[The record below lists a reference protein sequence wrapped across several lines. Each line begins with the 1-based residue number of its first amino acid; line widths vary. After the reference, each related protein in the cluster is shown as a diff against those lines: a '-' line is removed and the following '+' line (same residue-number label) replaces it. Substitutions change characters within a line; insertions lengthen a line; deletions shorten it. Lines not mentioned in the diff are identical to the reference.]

1 MLTLMFNR
9 DRWQEI
15 FQTIQKNRLRTVL
28 SGFTVALGIF
38 IFIVLFGFGNG
49 LKNSF
54 KQFFLDDATNTL
66 WIYPGQTSK
75 PYRGFKSNRRI
86 EFENSDLKD
95 IKDNFNFFLEDIT
108 PRINRSDRVRYK
120 GESDNYSSRAVA
132 PAHQFIEKTI
142 MMKGRYINED
152 DVMNKTKNIVIGRLV
167 AKDLFKDEEPIGK
180 YLEMGTSAFKVVG
193 VFQDQSGDR
202 EERLIYMPYTTRQ
215 LIEKN
220 NDKINSIIVSY
231 RPELG
236 YASALIF
243 EKQLRLFLKKKKD
256 IDPRD
261 NNGIR
266 IRNIADQVKQNQQFA
281 SVLQII
287 VAFVGIGT
295 LIAGI
300 IGISN
305 IMVSVVK
312 ERTKELGIRKA
323 LGATP
328 KSVIGMVL
336 QESIFI
342 TTLSGI
348 LGMICGIALLGNIGD
363 RLEQFFIIDPYI
375 DNFTALIATVLLIL
389 FGAIAGYIPA
399 KRAARIKPIVA
410 LRDE

>member
-1 MLTLMFNR
+1 MFNR

-66 WIYPGQTSK
+66 WVYPGQTSK

-95 IKDNFNFFLEDIT
+95 IKDNFIFFLEDIT

-305 IMVSVVK
+305 IMVFVVK

>member
-1 MLTLMFNR
+1 MFNR

-15 FQTIQKNRLRTVL
+15 YETIRKNRLRTFL

-49 LKNSF
+49 LKNTF

-66 WIYPGQTSK
+66 WVSPGKTSK
-75 PYRGFKSNRRI
+75 PYRGFKANRRI
-86 EFENSDLKD
+86 EFENSDLED
-95 IKDNFNFFLEDIT
+95 IKDNFKFFLEGIT
-108 PRINRSDRVRYK
+108 PRINRSARVRYR
-120 GESDNYSSRAVA
+120 GDSDNYSTRAVA
-132 PAHQFIEKTI
+132 PDHQYIEKTLI
-142 MMKGRYINED
+142 MQGRFINQD
-152 DVMNKTKNIVIGRLV
+152 DIEKKTKNIVIGRLV
-167 AKDLFKDEEPIGK
+167 AKDLFKKEDPIGK
-180 YLEMGTSAFKVVG
+180 YLEIGSSAFKVVG

-202 EERLIYMPYTTRQ
+202 EERLIYIPYTTQQ

-220 NDKINSIIVSY
+220 NDKINSIIVSF

-236 YASALIF
+236 YTSALAF
-243 EKQLRLFLKKKKD
+243 ERKLRLFLKKKKS

-266 IRNIADQVKQNQQFA
+266 IRNVADQIRQNQRFA
-281 SVLQII
+281 GVLQLI

-305 IMVSVVK
+305 IMVFVVK
-312 ERTKELGIRKA
+312 ERTKELGVRKA

-336 QESIFI
+336 HESIFI

-348 LGMICGIALLGNIGD
+348 TGMIAGIVLLSNMED
-363 RLEQFFIIDPYI
+363 RLEEFFIIDPYI
-375 DNFTALIATVLLIL
+375 DNFTALVATILLIL
-389 FGAIAGYIPA
+389 FGAVAGYIPA
-399 KRAARIKPIVA
+399 KRAASIKPIVA

>member
-1 MLTLMFNR
+1 MFNR

-15 FQTIQKNRLRTVL
+15 FQTIRKNKLRTLL

-66 WIYPGQTSK
+66 WVYPGLTSK
-75 PYRGFKSNRRI
+75 PYRGFKANRRI
-86 EFENSDLKD
+86 EFENNDLED
-95 IKDNFNFFLEDIT
+95 IRNNFEFFLEDIT
-108 PRINRSDRVRYK
+108 PRISRRSIVKYK
-120 GESDNYSSRAVA
+120 GESDNYSTRAVA
-132 PAHQFIEKTI
+132 PAHQYMEKTI
-142 MMKGRYINED
+142 MMKGRFIHQD
-152 DVMNKTKNIVIGRLV
+152 DLSNKTKIVVIGRLV
-167 AKDLFKDEEPIGK
+167 AEDLFKDEDPIGK
-180 YLEMGTSAFKVVG
+180 YIEVGSIAFKVVG

-215 LIEKN
+215 LLEKN
-220 NDKINSIIVSY
+220 NDKIDYFIVSF
-231 RPELG
+231 RPEMG
-236 YASALIF
+236 YTSTLAF
-243 EKQLRLFLKKKKD
+243 ERQLRLFLKNKKD

-266 IRNIADQVKQNQQFA
+266 IRNVADQIRQNQQFA

-305 IMVSVVK
+305 IMVFVVK
-312 ERTKELGIRKA
+312 ERTKELGVRKA

-328 KSVIGMVL
+328 KNVIAMVL

-342 TTLSGI
+342 TTLSGVF
-348 LGMICGIALLGNIGD
+348 GMICGIFLLRNIGD
-363 RLEQFFIIDPYI
+363 RLAQFFIIDPYI
-375 DNFTALIATVLLIL
+375 ESVTAMIATVLLII

-399 KRAARIKPIVA
+399 KRAASIKPIVA

>member
-1 MLTLMFNR
+1 MFNR

-66 WIYPGQTSK
+66 WVYPGQTSK

-305 IMVSVVK
+305 IMVFVVK

-348 LGMICGIALLGNIGD
+348 LGMIFGIALLGKIGD

>member
-1 MLTLMFNR
+1 MFNR
-9 DRWQEI
+9 DHWQEI

-66 WIYPGQTSK
+66 WVYPGQTSK

-95 IKDNFNFFLEDIT
+95 IKDNFNFFIEDIT

-305 IMVSVVK
+305 IMVFVVK

>member
-1 MLTLMFNR
+1 MLTFMFNR

-66 WIYPGQTSK
+66 WVYPGQTSK

-305 IMVSVVK
+305 IMVFVVK

>member
-1 MLTLMFNR
+1 MFNR

-66 WIYPGQTSK
+66 WVYPGQTSK

-95 IKDNFNFFLEDIT
+95 IKDNFIFFLEDIT

-305 IMVSVVK
+305 IMVFVVK

-348 LGMICGIALLGNIGD
+348 LGMIFGIALLGKIGD

>member
-1 MLTLMFNR
+1 MFNR

-66 WIYPGQTSK
+66 WVYPGQTSK

-95 IKDNFNFFLEDIT
+95 IKDNFNFFLEEIT

-305 IMVSVVK
+305 IMVFVVK

-348 LGMICGIALLGNIGD
+348 LGMISGIALLGKIGD